1 MEKKRLKDVLA
12 DHVKD
17 WTTLALAGLGISF
30 APYEWVGGMLL
41 AIAGATFAMRSE
53 PEQDQRELWL
63 VILGAFLASHL
74 AGIVSNRTFPGF
86 PVQVAMFAAGFFSR
100 RLTRFALKFAGMLEK
115 KSDKI
120 ADRVIDTIMPGDDK
134 DD

>member
-1 MEKKRLKDVLA
+1 MKDVLA

-120 ADRVIDTIMPGDDK
+120 ADRVIDTLMPGDDK
-134 DD
+134 DE

>member
-12 DHVKD
+12 DHAKD

>member
-120 ADRVIDTIMPGDDK
+120 ADRVIDTLMPGDDNE
-134 DD
+134 